1 MAQYTTQSDKY
12 LDNNNKIYEVI
23 MLSDKDGNIINTFGE
38 AANIPIAAGLVDGY
52 SAVHKFGLIDGTV
65 GSDWS
70 SIWTQGEVNGNSLA
84 PWPDIADAGVVTVA
98 SVGTGASGDTTDV
111 TLEGL
116 DADYNFQSE
125 TLTLNG
131 TANVTGTKTWH
142 RINRMFMVTETNVGS
157 ITATVDGDIV
167 SSIKAG
173 RGQTLQCFYT
183 IPAGKTGYLTHMQ
196 VSSNKNQAVEASL
209 FVRPFGGAF
218 RVTGGTMLYQMEHTM
233 HYSSPIVITEK
244 SDMDFRAIGAAN
256 GVISASFDLILVDNP
271 T

>member
-1 MAQYTTQSDKY
+1 MAIWNKLTQAY
-12 LDNNNKIYEVI
+12 LQGNKTLFEAFV
-23 MLSDKDGNIINTFGE
+23 LADKDGNLINTFGE

-52 SAVHKFGLIDGTV
+52 SAVHKFGVLDGTV
-65 GSDWS
+65 DTGWS
-70 SIWTQGEVNGNSLA
+70 TIWTQGEVIGDQLV
-84 PWPDIADAGVVTVA
+84 PWKDIADAGVVTVT
-98 SVGTGASGDTTDV
+98 STDLGDTTDV

-116 DADYNFQSE
+116 DTDYNFQSE

-131 TANVTGTKTWH
+131 TADVTGTKTWH
-142 RINRMFMVTETNVGS
+142 RINRMFMEEETNVGS

-167 SSIKAG
+167 SSIKVG
-173 RGQTLQCFYT
+173 RGQTLQTFYT
-183 IPAGKTGYLTHMQ
+183 VPAGKTAYLTHMQ

-218 RVTGGTMLYQMEHTM
+218 RVTGGTMLYQMEHTI
-233 HYSSPIVITEK
+233 HYSSPIPITEK

-256 GVISASFDLILVDNP
+256 GVLSASFDLILVDNP

>member
-1 MAQYTTQSDKY
+1 MAIWNKLTQAY
-12 LDNNNKIYEVI
+12 LQGNKTLFEAF

-38 AANIPIAAGLVDGY
+38 ASNIPLAAGELDGY

-65 GSDWS
+65 GTDWS
-70 SIWTQGEVNGNSLA
+70 TIWTQGEINGNQLV
-84 PWPDIADAGVVTVA
+84 PWKDIADAGVVTVTSSLA
-98 SVGTGASGDTTDV
+98 GDTTDV

-116 DADYNFQSE
+116 DANYNFQSE
-125 TLTLNG
+125 TLTLAG
-131 TANVTGTKTWH
+131 TADVVGTKTWR
-142 RINRMFMVTETNVGS
+142 RINRMFMVTESNIGS

-173 RGQTLQCFYT
+173 RGQTLQAFYT
-183 IPAGKTGYLTHMQ
+183 VPAGKTAYLTHMQ

-218 RVTGGTMLYQMEHTM
+218 RVTGGTMLYQMEHTI
-233 HYSSPIVITEK
+233 HYSSPIPITEK

-256 GVISASFDLILVDNP
+256 GVLSASFDLILVDNP

>member
-1 MAQYTTQSDKY
+1 MAIWNKLTQAF
-12 LDNNNKIYEVI
+12 LQGNKTLFEAF
-23 MLSDKDGNIINTFGE
+23 MLADKDGNIINTFGE
-38 AANIPIAAGLVDGY
+38 ASNIPLAAGELDGY
-52 SAVHKFGLIDGTV
+52 SAVHKFGLIDGSV
-65 GSDWS
+65 GTDWS
-70 SIWTQGEVNGNSLA
+70 TIWTQGETNGDQLV
-84 PWPDIADAGVVTVA
+84 PWKDIADAGVVTVTSSLA
-98 SVGTGASGDTTDV
+98 GDTTDV

-125 TLTLNG
+125 TLTLAG
-131 TANVTGTKTWH
+131 TADVVGTKTWH

-167 SSIKAG
+167 SSIKTG
-173 RGQTLQCFYT
+173 RGQTLQAFYT

-218 RVTGGTMLYQMEHTM
+218 RVTGGTMLYQMEHTI
-233 HYSSPIVITEK
+233 HYSSPIPITEK

-256 GVISASFDLILVDNP
+256 GVLSASFDLILVDNP

>member
-1 MAQYTTQSDKY
+1 MAIWNKNDQAY
-12 LDNNNKIYEVI
+12 LQGNKTLFEAF
-23 MLSDKDGNIINTFGE
+23 MLADKDGNIINTFGE
-38 AANIPIAAGLVDGY
+38 ASNIPLAAGELDGY
-52 SAVHKFGLIDGTV
+52 SAVHKFGVIDGTI
-65 GSDWS
+65 GTGWS
-70 SIWTQGEVNGNSLA
+70 TIWTQGEINGEQLV
-84 PWPDIADAGVVTVA
+84 PWREIGDAGVVTVTSSLA
-98 SVGTGASGDTTDV
+98 GDTTDV

-125 TLTLNG
+125 TLTLAG
-131 TANVTGTKTWH
+131 TADVVGTKTWH
-142 RINRMFMVTETNVGS
+142 RINRMFMVTESNIGS

-173 RGQTLQCFYT
+173 RGQTLQAFYT
-183 IPAGKTGYLTHMQ
+183 VPAGKTAYLTHMQ

-218 RVTGGTMLYQMEHTM
+218 RVTGGTMLYQMEHTI
-233 HYSSPIVITEK
+233 HYSSPIPITEK

-256 GVISASFDLILVDNP
+256 GVLSASFDLILVDNP

>member
-1 MAQYTTQSDKY
+1 MAQYTTLSNTY
-12 LDNNNKIYEVI
+12 LANNDKIYEVV
-23 MLSDKDGNIINTFGE
+23 MLSDQDGNIINTFGE
-38 AANIPIAAGLVDGY
+38 ASNIPLAAGELDGY

-65 GSDWS
+65 GTDWS
-70 SIWTQGEVNGNSLA
+70 TIWTQGEISGNQLV
-84 PWPDIADAGVVTVA
+84 PWKDIADAGVVTVTSSLA
-98 SVGTGASGDTTDV
+98 GDTTDV

-125 TLTLNG
+125 TLTLAG
-131 TANVTGTKTWH
+131 TADVVGTKTWH

-173 RGQTLQCFYT
+173 RGQTLQAFYT

-196 VSSNKNQAVEASL
+196 VASSKNQAVEASL

-218 RVTGGTMLYQMEHTM
+218 RVTGGTMLYQMEHTI
-233 HYSSPIVITEK
+233 HYSSPIPITEK
-244 SDMDFRAIGAAN
+244 SDVDFRAIGAAN
-256 GVISASFDLILVDNP
+256 GVLSASFDLILVDNP

>member
-1 MAQYTTQSDKY
+1 MAMWNKNTQAY
-12 LDNNNKIYEVI
+12 MQDNKTLFEAF
-23 MLSDKDGNIINTFGE
+23 MLADKDGNLINSFGQ
-38 AANIPIAAGLVDGY
+38 ASNIPIAAGLVDGY
-52 SAVHKFGLIDGTV
+52 SAVHKFGVIDGTI

-70 SIWTQGEVNGNSLA
+70 SVWTQGEVSGNQLA
-84 PWPDIADAGVVTVA
+84 PWKDVADAGVVTVT
-98 SVGTGASGDTTDV
+98 STGTGASGDTTDV

-116 DADYNFQSE
+116 DTNYNFQSE

-157 ITATVDGDIV
+157 ITATVDGDVV

-173 RGQTLQCFYT
+173 RGQTLQAFFT

-256 GVISASFDLILVDNP
+256 GVLSASFDLILVDNP
-271 T
+271 A

>member
-1 MAQYTTQSDKY
+1 MAIWNKLTQAF
-12 LDNNNKIYEVI
+12 LQGNKTLFEAF
-23 MLSDKDGNIINTFGE
+23 MLADKDGNIINTFGE
-38 AANIPIAAGLVDGY
+38 ASNIPLAAGELDGY
-52 SAVHKFGLIDGTV
+52 SAVHKFGLIDGSV
-65 GSDWS
+65 GTDWS
-70 SIWTQGEVNGNSLA
+70 TIWTQGEISGNQLV
-84 PWPDIADAGVVTVA
+84 PWKDIADAGVVTVT
-98 SVGTGASGDTTDV
+98 STGTGASGDTTDV

-125 TLTLNG
+125 TLTLAG
-131 TANVTGTKTWH
+131 TADVTGTKTWH
-142 RINRMFMVTETNVGS
+142 RINRMYMVTETNIGS

-173 RGQTLQCFYT
+173 RGQTLQTFYT

-218 RVTGGTMLYQMEHTM
+218 RVTGGTMLYQMEHTI

-244 SDMDFRAIGAAN
+244 SDMDFRAICAAN
-256 GVISASFDLILVDNP
+256 GTFAASFDIILVDNP
-271 T
+271 A

>member
-1 MAQYTTQSDKY
+1 MAQYTTLSNTY
-12 LDNNNKIYEVI
+12 LANNDKIYEVV
-23 MLSDKDGNIINTFGE
+23 MLSDQDGNIINTFGE
-38 AANIPIAAGLVDGY
+38 ASNIPLAAGELDGY

-65 GSDWS
+65 GTDWS
-70 SIWTQGEVNGNSLA
+70 TIWTQGEISGNQLV
-84 PWPDIADAGVVTVA
+84 PWKDIADAGVVTVTSSLA
-98 SVGTGASGDTTDV
+98 GDTTDV

-125 TLTLNG
+125 TLTLAG
-131 TANVTGTKTWH
+131 TADVVGTKTWH

-173 RGQTLQCFYT
+173 RGQTLQAFYT

-196 VSSNKNQAVEASL
+196 VASSKNQAVEASL

-218 RVTGGTMLYQMEHTM
+218 RVTGGTMLYQMEHTI
-233 HYSSPIVITEK
+233 HYSSPIPITEK
-244 SDMDFRAIGAAN
+244 SDVDFRAIGAAN
-256 GVISASFDLILVDNP
+256 GVLSASFDLILVDNE
-271 T
+271 

>member
-1 MAQYTTQSDKY
+1 MAQYSTQADRY
-12 LDNNNKIYEVI
+12 LHNNTKVFEVV
-23 MLSDKDGNIINTFGE
+23 MLSDKDGNIVNTFGE
-38 AANIPIAAGLVDGY
+38 ASNIPLAAGELDGY

-65 GSDWS
+65 GTDWS
-70 SIWTQGEVNGNSLA
+70 TIWTQGEVSGDQLA
-84 PWPDIADAGVVTVA
+84 PWKDMADAGVVTVT
-98 SVGTGASGDTTDV
+98 SIGIGASGDTTDV

-116 DADYNFQSE
+116 DAEYNFKSE
-125 TLTLNG
+125 TLTLAG
-131 TANVTGTKTWH
+131 TADVVGTKTWH
-142 RINRMFMVTETNVGS
+142 RINRMYMVTETNVGS

-173 RGQTLQCFYT
+173 RGQTLQAFYT

-218 RVTGGTMLYQMEHTM
+218 RVTGGTMLYQMEHTI
-233 HYSSPIVITEK
+233 HYSSPIPITEK

-256 GVISASFDLILVDNP
+256 GVLSASFDLILVDNP

>member
-1 MAQYTTQSDKY
+1 MAMWNKNDQAYMQDNKTLFEAFLLADK
-12 LDNNNKIYEVI
+12 N
-23 MLSDKDGNIINTFGE
+23 GNIINSFGV
-38 AANIPIAAGLVDGY
+38 ASNIPIAAGLVDGY
-52 SAVHKFGLIDGTV
+52 SAVHKFGLIDGTN
-65 GSDWS
+65 GTSWS
-70 SIWTQGEVNGNSLA
+70 TIWTQGEVNGDQLV
-84 PWPDIADAGVVTVA
+84 PWKDIADAGVVTVTSSLA
-98 SVGTGASGDTTDV
+98 GDTTDV

-125 TLTLNG
+125 TLTLAG
-131 TANVTGTKTWH
+131 TADVVGTKTWH

-173 RGQTLQCFYT
+173 RGQTLQAFYT

-196 VSSNKNQAVEASL
+196 VASSKNQAVEASL

-218 RVTGGTMLYQMEHTM
+218 RVTGGTMLYQMEHTI
-233 HYSSPIVITEK
+233 HYSSPIPITEK

-256 GVISASFDLILVDNP
+256 GVLSASFDLILVDNP